1 MLSGDPLTDLQG
13 RLVNK
18 HGYLIDKR
26 GNILTQ
32 YGDVLFLF
40 MELDDDEDIPQPYRF
55 EKRRKHL
62 LREEKDMLF
71 GLTVEG
77 AADRVIYDVDAVMHN
92 EDEQVEEE
100 FRRLRQMSR
109 PSSVDSLMEKPL
121 LEAKVEQ
128 ETEPKKPLTAAERRA
143 LQMAKAYGGEVESK
157 KRKSFKL
164 KKNADLVDIEGDD
177 APLTDRLYPSL
188 MHREDSR
195 VRKIAK
201 VAYRQ
206 GLDENGES
214 ADGLGFQAFF
224 KKQLDEMQRNR
235 VVA

>member
-1 MLSGDPLTDLQG
+1 MQG

-62 LREEKDMLF
+62 LREEKSLLF

-100 FRRLRQMSR
+100 FQRLRQMSR

-128 ETEPKKPLTAAERRA
+128 PVAEPE
-143 LQMAKAYGGEVESK
+143 
-157 KRKSFKL
+157 
-164 KKNADLVDIEGDD
+164 
-177 APLTDRLYPSL
+177 
-188 MHREDSR
+188 
-195 VRKIAK
+195 
-201 VAYRQ
+201 
-206 GLDENGES
+206 
-214 ADGLGFQAFF
+214 
-224 KKQLDEMQRNR
+224 
-235 VVA
+235 